1 MSVLQVKTSAEL
13 TALEGTATAGDTYFN
28 SDTKNI
34 RVWDGSFWRAYQN
47 DGAYY
52 NFSQSDYSIDLDGAD
67 DYISVDSVAS
77 SLAGVSNF
85 TITAWV
91 RVASTSVGGNILW
104 ASRSNDFSY
113 RVNLALISGRPYF
126 QIQNGASNY
135 AVYPTATISAN
146 TWTHFSAVLDSNIM
160 RLYLDDSE
168 VSGSGVSAAV
178 TDSSL
183 ALSTIGARG
192 YNSSGSV
199 DLYLDGQL
207 DDVAVFDYAL
217 SSAERTALYS
227 NHAYSKPVAL
237 WRTENDVS
245 DENGNHNGTSSG
257 TPAFLAKSDN
267 SSNTPY

>member
-1 MSVLQVKTSAEL
+1 MSTFSTCTSSFRPPSPNDGDVLFET
-13 TALEGTATAGDTYFN
+13 
-28 SDTKNI
+28 DTKNVI
-34 RVWDGSFWRAYQN
+34 IWDGSNWRGYQN
-47 DGAYY
+47 DGVSY
-52 NFSQSDYSIDLDGAD
+52 NFSQSDYSIDLDGTD
-67 DYISVDSVAS
+67 DYISVNSVAP

-91 RVASTSVGGNILW
+91 RIASTSVGGGILW
-104 ASRSNDFSY
+104 ASRNNDFSY
-113 RVNLALISGRPYF
+113 RVYVALISGRPYF

-135 AVYPTATISAN
+135 SVFPTATISAN
-146 TWTHFSAVLDSNIM
+146 TWTHFSAVLNSNTM
-160 RLYLDDSE
+160 RLYVNDSE
-168 VSGSGVSAAV
+168 VSGSGVSAAT

-192 YNSSGSV
+192 YNSSGNV

-227 NHAYSKPVAL
+227 NHAYSNPVAL
-237 WRTENDVS
+237 WRFENDVS
-245 DENGNHNGTSSG
+245 DENDNHNGTSSG